1 MKIKNIYAAKY
12 RKGFPLL
19 FSEALEKPK
28 ELEPE
33 GNIVDFR
40 DMRGNFICRGMIGK
54 QNKGLGWMLTNR
66 KDIEINDKFF
76 ETKFKAALEHRIDYI
91 ADKNTTCYR
100 IFNGEGDGIG
110 GFTIDYFDGFYLINW
125 YNAGIYRYKDVIIST
140 LHKLVKVR
148 GLYEKKRFKQQTAS
162 SQTMEVSYVMG
173 SIAPDPLIVL
183 ENGLKFAI
191 HLEDGAMVGIFLDQ
205 RDVRQK
211 IRTKYAAG
219 KDVLNTFSY
228 TGAFSVFAANGGAK
242 STTSVDLAKRS
253 LAKTMEHFELNNI
266 ELENNKIIVEDIFHY
281 FKYAKR
287 KELKFD
293 LVIMDP
299 PSFARS
305 KKYKFSVDKDFP
317 ALLKDAIAVTAKK
330 GVIVASTNCASFD
343 MKKFKSLILEG
354 FDGNEGHYKIEE
366 EFKLP
371 TDFNIYHHFAEGN
384 YLKVVILR
392 LR

>member
-1 MKIKNIYAAKY
+1 MKIKNIYVTKY

-19 FSEALEKPK
+19 FSEALEKPDN
-28 ELEPE
+28 LEPE

-66 KDIEINDKFF
+66 KDIEINDEFF
-76 ETKFKAALEHRIDYI
+76 KKKMETALEHRKEYFEN
-91 ADKNTTCYR
+91 KETNCFR

-110 GFTIDYFDGFYLINW
+110 GFSIDYFDGFYLINW
-125 YNAGIYRYKDVIIST
+125 YNAGIYKYKDLIIST
-140 LHKLVKVR
+140 LHKLVKVK
-148 GLYEKKRFKQQTAS
+148 GLYEKKRFKQQNPNP
-162 SQTMEVSYVMG
+162 MDISYVMG

-211 IRTKYAAG
+211 IRTKYSAG

-228 TGAFSVFAANGGAK
+228 TGAFSVFAAVGGAK

-253 LAKTMEHFELNNI
+253 LAKTLEHFKLNNI
-266 ELENNKIIVEDIFHY
+266 DTTTNKIVVEDIFHY

-293 LVIMDP
+293 TVIMDP

-317 ALLKDAIAVTAKK
+317 NLLKDAIAVTANK

-343 MKKFKSLILEG
+343 MKKFKSMILEG
-354 FDGNEGHYKIEE
+354 FDGNEGLYKIEE

>member
-1 MKIKNIYAAKY
+1 MKIKNIYAQKY

-28 ELEPE
+28 NLEPE

-66 KDIEINDKFF
+66 KDIEINDEFF
-76 ETKFKAALEHRIDYI
+76 EVKMKAALEHRAEYI
-91 ADKNTTCYR
+91 SNKATTCYR

-125 YNAGIYRYKDVIIST
+125 YNAGIYKYKDLIIST
-140 LHKLVKVR
+140 LHKLVKVK
-148 GLYEKKRFKQQTAS
+148 GLYEKKRFKQQNS
-162 SQTMEVSYVMG
+162 NPMDISYVMG
-173 SIAPDPLIVL
+173 TIAPDPLIVL
-183 ENGLKFAI
+183 ENGVKFAI
-191 HLEDGAMVGIFLDQ
+191 HLEDGAMVGVFLDQ

-211 IRTKYAAG
+211 IRLKYAAG
-219 KDVLNTFSY
+219 KSVLNTFSY
-228 TGAFSVFAANGGAK
+228 TGAFSVFAAKGGAK
-242 STTSVDLAKRS
+242 NTTSVDLAKRS
-253 LAKTMEHFELNNI
+253 RPKTIEHFELNNI
-266 ELENNKIIVEDIFHY
+266 DLDANKIVVEDIFHY
-281 FKYAKR
+281 FRYAKR

-317 ALLKDAIAVTAKK
+317 NLLKDAIAVTAKK

-354 FDGNEGHYKIEE
+354 FDGDEKRYKIEE

-384 YLKVVILR
+384 YLKVVFIR
-392 LR
+392 LK